1 MAKIVNPIRAF
12 IRSNFIAGL
21 FVAVPTAI
29 TVVVLLWFWN
39 AMDGPLRFVFGL
51 SQVGGV
57 GGGSYERVVDAIKN
71 SDWGQLLIPL
81 LGLALLVLLVLFLGI
96 VIRSFIG
103 RWLLG
108 ILEGLVARVPLVGWL
123 YISVKQLGEAFI
135 NDKGETR
142 FQSAVLV
149 QFPIKGTWVI
159 GFVTGKAGLL
169 GKTLSESL
177 KKQTEAAGLPADEII
192 TVFVPTTPLPTQ
204 GFTLILPRSE
214 AHDLPI
220 SVQDA
225 IKLVISGG
233 IVGKPKDRDKS
244 KLRADQ
250 SSLPDAIVMDSSLDN
265 NESKSDTP
273 KVP

>member
-1 MAKIVNPIRAF
+1 MAKIVKPIRAF

-51 SQVGGV
+51 SQVGGSS
-57 GGGSYERVVDAIKN
+57 GGSYERVVDAIET
-71 SDWGQLLIPL
+71 SDYAQLVIPL
-81 LGLALLVLLVLFLGI
+81 LGLGLLVLLVLILGI

-108 ILEGLVARVPLVGWL
+108 VLEGLVARVPLVGWL
-123 YISVKQLGEAFI
+123 YISIKQLGEAFV

-169 GKTLSESL
+169 GKALSESL
-177 KKQTEAAGLPADEII
+177 TEAAGLPADEII

-204 GFTLILPRSE
+204 GFTLILPRRE
-214 AHDLPI
+214 AFELPI

-233 IVGKPKDRDKS
+233 IVGKPKDREKS
-244 KLRADQ
+244 KLRADR
-250 SSLPDAIVMDSSLDN
+250 SSFPDAIVMDSSLDN
-265 NESKSDTP
+265 NESKTDTP